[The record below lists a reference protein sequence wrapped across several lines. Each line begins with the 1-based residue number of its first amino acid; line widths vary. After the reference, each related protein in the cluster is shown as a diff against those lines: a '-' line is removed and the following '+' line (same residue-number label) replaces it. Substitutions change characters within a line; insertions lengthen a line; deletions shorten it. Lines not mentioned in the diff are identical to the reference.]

1 MAEEEVSRLA
11 VIKALPHEMQ
21 DHALVDWPTV
31 ASLLSC
37 KDVEHT
43 RETLIAAGVPLVHVT
58 GRKRLPR
65 WGALREFRRARERAA

>member
-1 MAEEEVSRLA
+1 MAHITRLA
-11 VIKALPHEMQ
+11 AIEALPQEMQ

-37 KDVEHT
+37 KDIEHT

-65 WGALREFRRARERAA
+65 WGTLRDFLLKREKAAA